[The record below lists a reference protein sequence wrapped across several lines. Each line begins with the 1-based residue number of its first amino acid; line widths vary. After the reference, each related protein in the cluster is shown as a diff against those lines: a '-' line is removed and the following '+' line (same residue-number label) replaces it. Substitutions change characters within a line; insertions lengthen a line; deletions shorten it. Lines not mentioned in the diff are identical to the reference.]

1 MPVRGKAT
9 SLPER
14 IEATSFLGQEKKDE
28 QAERTRLRGQSARE
42 RIAQARLQEAP
53 VDGGHEPGDD
63 ADGSRPVV
71 ATSPAVGGHEPEL
84 KRRKVIG
91 KTPAA
96 ADTAGLSSASCAA
109 AAVEP
114 GCGSPSASCA
124 AATGGLSSDDDE

>member
-1 MPVRGKAT
+1 MSYWPK
-9 SLPER
+9 LL
-14 IEATSFLGQEKKDE
+14 EAVVVQEKKDE
-28 QAERTRLRGQSARE
+28 QAERTRLRGQAARE

-71 ATSPAVGGHEPEL
+71 ATSPAVGGNEPEL
-84 KRRKVIG
+84 KRPELKRLKRF
-91 KTPAA
+91 PLDAA
-96 ADTAGLSSASCAA
+96 ATAGLSSASCAA

-124 AATGGLSSDDDE
+124 AATAGLSSDDDE